1 MNTQNNVLTSFIK
14 ASLLTTFM
22 VGSLV
27 AQSYATTTLFADA
40 VMKMNVAFSS
50 DQEDTTAAKEASM
63 TVHNEQESSITFGKH
78 KLDIKSSFIA
88 WDENAKEHEQVL
100 ADVKIMKI
108 NESGET
114 EVIGNPSLLIMRN
127 KWAEVKVNT
136 VDGSESF
143 ELKMQYEDIYPG
155 EASLVPINEPVWV
168 NWGDKTMQEEST
180 C

>member
-1 MNTQNNVLTSFIK
+1 MNTQNNLITSFIK
-14 ASLLTTFM
+14 ASLLTAFM

-27 AQSYATTTLFADA
+27 AQSYATTTLFSDA

-50 DQEDTTAAKEASM
+50 EQKDPTAAKEASM
-63 TVHNEQESSITFGKH
+63 TVHNEQESSITFGQH

-88 WDENAKEHEQVL
+88 WDDDAKEHEQVF
-100 ADVKIMKI
+100 ANVKVMKI
-108 NESGET
+108 NDSGEA

-127 KWAEVKVNT
+127 KWAEVKVKPE
-136 VDGSESF
+136 DGSEGF

-155 EASLVPINEPVWV
+155 EASLAPLDEPVWV
-168 NWGDKTMQEEST
+168 NWGDKTMQERAT